1 MIPKF
6 NDPNEGTNEKIKNS
20 FFSSLNA
27 IVLILTAA
35 IFFCYGSFQLG
46 WAMATNYTATATDLI
61 YFSMGIIMIFLIG
74 MTSILMDIKR
84 QNQAIAKGVLHL
96 LRQPLDSPN
105 KPRGTSFQDTLKNL
119 FSRQPGMSGEDV
131 SGSISVYD
139 MSNPDNPIFQ
149 GDFNNMDEMN
159 NLRKNLMDKML
170 NSSKEF
176 KGKKMTKQEMLD
188 TLTVRELK
196 SELKSAVESE
206 DWLWAASLRDKISEK
221 ENPNREDDSDPDK
234 KDNPEM

>member
-1 MIPKF
+1 MIPTL
-6 NDPNEGTNEKIKNS
+6 NTPDEGTNEKIKNS
-20 FFSSLNA
+20 FFLSIIAIGLILNA
-27 IVLILTAA
+27 LF
-35 IFFCYGSFQLG
+35 FFCYGSFRLG
-46 WAMATNYTATATDLI
+46 WAMATDYTATTTDLF
-61 YFSMGIIMIFLIG
+61 YFSMGIIMIFLIV
-74 MTSILMDIKR
+74 MTSILMDIKK
-84 QNQAIAKGVLHL
+84 QNQTIAKGVLHL
-96 LRQPLDSPN
+96 LRQSLDSPN

-159 NLRKNLMDKML
+159 DLRKNLMDKML
-170 NSSKEF
+170 NSPKEF

-188 TLTVRELK
+188 ILTVRELK

-206 DWLWAASLRDKISEK
+206 DWLWAASLRDKIAEK
-221 ENPNREDDSDPDK
+221 EQPKKKGDSDSDK
-234 KDNPEM
+234 KDDPEM